1 MLVRTVSSSGFNE
14 FLVGKFIEIVSR
26 TFQITKNISIHPNEK
41 VGILDETKQ
50 LNINFL
56 DNTSMLDFN

>member
-26 TFQITKNISIHPNEK
+26 TLQVTKNISIPPDKK
-41 VGILDETKQ
+41 VGILDETGQ
-50 LNINFL
+50 LNTNF
-56 DNTSMLDFN
+56 